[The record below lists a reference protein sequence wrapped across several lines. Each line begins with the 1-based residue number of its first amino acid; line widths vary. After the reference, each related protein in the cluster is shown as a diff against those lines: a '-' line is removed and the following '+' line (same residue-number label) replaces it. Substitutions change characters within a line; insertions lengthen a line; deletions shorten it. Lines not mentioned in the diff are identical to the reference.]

1 MEVECPDG
9 TTLPVEVGCTYGR
22 RNLDA
27 AADDSISR
35 EQFRL
40 DPVDGLADV
49 VQLQIL
55 GRNGDASRLITLD
68 CSSFRHVQLKK

>member
-9 TTLPVEVGCTYGR
+9 TTLPVGVGCTYGR

>member
-1 MEVECPDG
+1 MEVVCPDG
-9 TTLPVEVGCTYGR
+9 KTLSVGLGRTYGR
-22 RNLDA
+22 RNVGA

-40 DPVDGLADV
+40 EPVDGLADV

-55 GRNGDASRLITLD
+55 GRNGNPSWLITLD
-68 CSSFRHVQLKK
+68 CSSFRLVQLEK

>member
-1 MEVECPDG
+1 
-9 TTLPVEVGCTYGR
+9 
-22 RNLDA
+22 
-27 AADDSISR
+27 
-35 EQFRL
+35 
-40 DPVDGLADV
+40 VDGLADV

>member
-9 TTLPVEVGCTYGR
+9 TTLPVDIGCTYGR
-22 RNLDA
+22 RNLGA

-40 DPVDGLADV
+40 EPVDGLADV

-55 GRNGDASRLITLD
+55 GRNGNASWMITLD
-68 CSSFRHVQLKK
+68 CSSSRQV

>member
-1 MEVECPDG
+1 MELECPDG
-9 TTLPVEVGCTYGR
+9 TTLPVGLGCTYGR
-22 RNLDA
+22 RNVGA

-40 DPVDGLADV
+40 EPVDGLANV

-55 GRNGDASRLITLD
+55 GRNGNPSWMITLD
-68 CSSFRHVQLKK
+68 CSSF